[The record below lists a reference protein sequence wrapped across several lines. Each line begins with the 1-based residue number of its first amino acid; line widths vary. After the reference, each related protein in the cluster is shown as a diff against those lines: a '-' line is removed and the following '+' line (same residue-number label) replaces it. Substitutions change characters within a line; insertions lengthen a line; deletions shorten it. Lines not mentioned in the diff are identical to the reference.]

1 MREYSLLRCQSLRRI
16 WHKQALQ
23 KGEELG
29 RDVRVVLKHL
39 DRVDTSHAL
48 LEVLSELLEL
58 GLVCRAWAIVFDQAR
73 VDKFK
78 DQDADCVEVMGKSD
92 ALSGVVDPILLTSH
106 SLGVQYEHLWRH
118 GMHSATGH

>member
-1 MREYSLLRCQSLRRI
+1 M
-16 WHKQALQ
+16 
-23 KGEELG
+23 
-29 RDVRVVLKHL
+29 LKHL

-118 GMHSATGH
+118 GMHGATGH